1 MGVSGTRISVQSSES
16 ALCLPCRG
24 LELHDGYWEYKGS
37 LFAPEMSLA
46 TEFQC
51 QKGWL
56 SSKFTYDR
64 DPGVGQVERCDW
76 PTGQVQW

>member
-24 LELHDGYWEYKGS
+24 LELQDSCWEYKGPP
-37 LFAPEMSLA
+37 FAPDTSLM

-51 QKGWL
+51 QKGRL

-64 DPGVGQVERCDW
+64 DPGVGQLARCDS